1 MLTGTVVR
9 MAMDH
14 HGVSLYRKHV
24 HKLTNLTSLVL
35 ENI

>member
-24 HKLTNLTSLVL
+24 HKLVL